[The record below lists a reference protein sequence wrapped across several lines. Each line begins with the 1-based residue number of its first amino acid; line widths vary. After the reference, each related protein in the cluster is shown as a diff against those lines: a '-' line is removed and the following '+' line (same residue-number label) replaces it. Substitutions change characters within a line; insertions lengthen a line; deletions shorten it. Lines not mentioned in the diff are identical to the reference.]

1 MPQNKPIN
9 YTKLLKGISNQT
21 DEIDPNTNLDGDNS
35 ITDKSITTIDQ
46 PPTKLPKINY
56 ESLLQ
61 GTKKK
66 ARQNQLLKPIKVEG
80 FNFDDYDLV
89 PEIRM
94 HQGMEVVNRIRANN
108 QRWYTQ
114 LGNFLGQFVIG
125 EIVGGVIS
133 GVGAIGEIPDMIRD
147 GFSGSGHVDFN
158 NSIIRAGNNI
168 SEWARD
174 AMPIYEVNPNE
185 SWQMDDFGWWMG
197 NGVSV
202 ASTLSMLIPAVGTVK
217 AAGYIARITKL
228 ADKVGDA
235 TKYYSKMA
243 IGAGTMR
250 HAENVRES
258 FQVANDARLLSAQQ
272 FEDQVNFDNFI
283 GSESGQE
290 FLKSYGIEADN
301 PEAKRLAGEFIAAKA
316 GWRSYMINS
325 TNIVFDLVQFAP
337 LLRGF
342 KVKTR
347 NSFGK
352 HHKLK
357 KAAAKVTGQKTP
369 GKFNWAM
376 SKLNPLVSATG
387 RQLTEGIEEGINFI
401 GGQEGAYLANN
412 ILGLESSNFSDR
424 FGEYMQDG
432 ELWESAFWGV
442 LGGITFEGA
451 SGRVG
456 RMLGSNKNGP
466 HSLTGKITEI
476 NQRAAF
482 ISNSAAKLNA
492 IQNADPNYKDITG
505 EYNFKDITEER
516 RQELISELQTDL
528 AYNLGINAAVAGNV
542 DILLDQLKNPE
553 FQQQLVDMG
562 LTTQEEVDSFINEAE
577 QNILTAEDTYK
588 KHMGSFVTSSA
599 SQTVKNSL
607 ISKGINLDLQKKK
620 IEKIR
625 GKLEE
630 TNTEL
635 KLNDTTYGNIEGNAE
650 LALRK
655 AALKRSL
662 ASFTIEAARADGIQ
676 YKTEADKLAATERY
690 KNILNKI
697 QNELNDIDTQV
708 NESGE
713 SLPSVKNVDERII
726 DNAAAIEG
734 YKIAESAIAEDVAKI
749 KTQEAVKKE
758 ADLQKEQEEIFKQQ
772 GIDLATESTSDKSL
786 KISEDSS
793 QADLLGVIKNTL
805 LPIENKLRE
814 GGQTEAADIVKNK
827 IDELTD
833 RLTSDESRREVKI
846 AKENVKGDNQTSPKE
861 RTQEELLEE
870 VNKKDMPPT
879 NNDTNKDKINPDPN
893 ETDTEINPDQP
904 TNTFNVNRTSPSPQ
918 FPDEPEV
925 GETEFW
931 NAFTQLNLSNTEDTT
946 ADSETIETINRIIN
960 LNPGDKLSIIR
971 NDEGLEIVDNKG
983 NHIGW
988 VNEISSKQNLLK
1000 KAQARLITART
1011 KSEKAKEASKIK
1023 GYETEIKT
1031 LKRLQ
1036 TLAKGSQQGDVIV
1049 ETEVTSKLR
1058 GTIINNMVNN
1068 EKVFRSISESFGKP
1082 INLFMNQKD
1091 TVKQLEVIY
1100 DADGN
1105 ASVYD
1110 GFMGSGIVPP
1120 KFGAGVVYTII
1131 LDNNGQPMAVP
1142 ISTGKVDIK
1151 HAEFLFDAFVE
1162 LANRLNKRVGGKYVN
1177 DLRNKEIKDLKDIIN
1192 EITYQ
1197 GKKGGIVIHNEKI
1210 EIPMTDGNVLQ
1221 LFFRDKGK
1229 GSLKGAPVS
1238 GIFNMRVVT
1247 KDESTGKVKQ
1257 VLSDFNAFG
1266 SKSFSDITEFAIKQ
1280 LQGLRRQVN
1289 KKRLG
1294 SKDKY
1299 QSPLHTDLKSP
1310 NYQNTGEEFDS
1321 YYDYLTTEKDKQGL
1335 PVLRSDIGAI
1345 RNESGDII
1353 THFTN
1358 PRIRVGNIVGE
1369 SVAPKTKKAPVT
1381 PEADRIAALD
1391 KTLVGKDREFVDL
1404 MREKGKDQKMIDQKI
1419 KSSARNTSAGNKLL
1433 TRYKAEDTLRN
1444 PEGKTLPELVSAYS
1458 LLFTDNYIPA
1468 RTINDLLFDDPDLRT
1483 RNLGNTTSRYPA
1495 QQAILN
1501 YEAWAKQEAPAAPV
1515 EQDISNDQPPEVSA
1529 KDIIEGLKQGLGKQ
1543 FITPDDVRNFDLSDD
1558 AFDKLSKN
1566 DFNDIDDF
1574 LDRSVTQNDV
1584 TQGYT
1589 QEDIDAAEAWW
1600 KKNLPNV
1607 PFQVVEGL
1615 ITGGGRTAFGRF
1627 HNSMVSLSNI
1637 AKEGTAYHEGFHAVF
1652 NLYLNPVQKQKI
1664 LAEAVERYGEP
1675 TNEEIDKIIRQYTT
1689 YGLADVTFDDKGR
1702 AEPTYEPELELTD
1715 LTFDDQGRP
1724 EPTYGMS
1731 RERAREI
1738 ALEEKMA
1745 DDFMNYVMTGVED
1758 KTWRGRIR
1766 SFFRNMYKY
1775 MKNLLGIGSNIDKL
1789 FYDIN
1794 NAKFTYKADQKAID
1808 HARSITLN
1816 RNVEGENIPDTTMPS
1831 EGFTDS
1837 EEMVLLNKLPGLYY
1851 IVGQKLNN
1859 KSIAEANKTGQ
1870 SPDPIS
1876 DDAIKAGIMSV
1887 LVRRFNS
1894 PKTDSVHK
1902 TNITRVIQALN
1913 NDDSDIWS
1921 KTKQIIAKD
1930 FQTGTTLDPELDNI
1944 EFDDISEI
1952 KRNWDDGSTFNINQK
1967 TRATGEVRSIVRMSQ
1982 DIQDIIIDPDGG
1994 IEYVTNKDD
2003 FLGFPNFLN
2012 FDSVYPYLSNH
2023 LAGIQNAQE
2032 LLDRLETL
2040 SKFDLSFMKI
2050 WEQINPK
2057 HLNPRQQQLSTT
2069 EKQVLQEK
2077 KSLLLAKFFVTFAK
2091 QSATFDVDL
2100 VSIRGQSVIHR
2111 PSRSNNNDTK
2121 VILANKWISAIVD
2134 KHANKE
2140 IDIADVI
2147 NGLKPISLGILNANN
2162 LDNIGKRKLA
2172 VSISNLY
2179 SKLGINLMEKG
2190 VNKMADA
2197 IYDTIK
2203 DMGNPIYMIK
2213 YGSISGI
2220 VNNVFVKPLSWVVDN
2235 LADNNVSF
2243 DQTGSLRELANA
2255 IKFFK
2260 YDLIQNTSVNVVGK
2274 KQYTIT
2280 DSNFMSD
2287 FFAKYN
2293 SEDELQRLEL
2303 IDFIG
2308 ELLDVPGM
2316 KDSNWLQQMIR
2327 YTEDGKAPLRNENGD
2342 IILNDEFFSSF
2353 NYSYEDGIKNTD
2365 SNVGIKYH
2373 NMEDSDWYFMTL
2385 AKFLNG
2391 GKKGWSKYSQP
2402 IPADS
2407 SNIIFITAP
2416 TYKSSFLFNKND
2428 KGEVTNTNTLNVNSP
2443 LGLSLFNLVAQEVKS
2458 IHQAQRYL
2466 FETDDFG
2473 NVKLED
2479 GMPIIK
2485 EGLDMRTLQKDYH
2498 YKQGPNG
2505 EKILFDKQ
2513 GYPVGEVFRFNSF
2526 PELINLNVLQSH
2538 KSPDGKGFIKSQS
2551 LGDKAIQSIQISIQQ
2566 NLETEMI
2573 NLSGNPMF
2581 MNQIDK
2587 LWALAKTRYI
2597 TKEHFIMSFLGN
2609 QKVAITES
2617 QNWFSGNISEYSSK
2631 QDSSKR
2637 AKQTNSPGNK
2647 QAGIFT
2653 NPMFGLVV
2661 IKDLVLSS
2669 PDITQIANTLK
2680 ESFLKRKNY
2689 TKVESKF
2696 DIDNI
2701 INGTPRSSLEKDV
2714 HKVARHYMAINT
2726 GDAQGYVTW
2735 DRYKRQLKD
2744 NGAWNDRV
2752 AFIANKIDND
2762 QRISPDELNAIM
2774 QPFKGFYYNRK
2785 IDNSL
2790 GKLRSRQIKYSTIPL
2805 ISQLVK
2811 GTDLEILADKMNV
2824 LGMDE
2829 VVFESASK
2837 VGTLSVH
2844 KIHDEN
2850 GRIIPDIF
2858 DQLVEDD
2865 RLSIELLDNDHWYK
2879 QQDVPTKLDS
2889 VTQKLGTQIKDIV
2902 LTNLS
2907 NNPIYKVAFSNAD
2920 MDGKQLLK
2928 KYAELTSANIIESS
2942 NELLE
2947 ELGAKVDKDGN
2958 IVFENNKQLRKILL
2972 RELVK
2977 RGATDNY
2984 IKAVLP
2990 KPGTDQFTLPL
3001 AFSGMNNRFE
3011 SLLLSLF
3018 TTNVTEQKFPGFSS
3032 VQFSGAFFRTNK
3044 KVSQLTQ
3051 EYQED
3056 KMQGVEWVKG
3066 HDTSRRLRST
3076 RDSESGIITA
3086 EVVVSRP
3093 NAYHFEDGK
3102 PIPINEMDPQLLEML
3117 GYRIPTEAK
3126 HSMVVFKIVGF
3137 TPRATGDII
3146 ILPDDII
3153 AQTGSDFDIDKMQVM
3168 MYSANYKGEK
3178 IKYDNS
3184 KPASKNNRKQ
3194 RNNAIL
3200 DIFTS
3205 ILKNKHHLAE
3215 TLETGN
3221 FDDLKDIRKEM
3232 DEIDG
3237 ITEASLDISSFSGQD
3252 EIRKRNMSGRVLKGI
3267 SASINKFGAIAQN
3280 TKMSLMN
3287 GIKFKYKLIEVDSST
3302 GTIIK
3307 RDIKQLIKR
3316 YGAANVERDGDFVI
3330 INHRTLG
3337 WTEDGSNLNVNGDLV
3352 LKHSAQGITGA
3363 VDIGKDPTFNSFNVK
3378 SFTYPLVGAATLLG
3392 IPWKNIAWFTK
3403 QDIVK
3408 AVQDKYYE
3416 SRGAFG
3422 ENTPLFEIIRS
3433 LKEEYLHVD
3442 SEKNSANHGTLFGL
3456 LPEATRR
3463 KLASM
3468 MFNAKK
3474 GKIPWVDFYNAR
3486 EKAIGIEDYKPYSK
3500 EELKDIYMAS
3510 KSLDILSAA
3519 DKRQFYKD
3527 QLQILNNFTYMRN
3540 IGNQVN
3546 EGVRLVKVDTL
3557 GAGPS
3562 MVSTRNF
3569 ERLLDKMVDDEN
3581 TLLVEHED
3589 GQEGIAALSI
3599 YPSYFGKSV
3608 ESVYPTLNTMYE
3620 YSNMRSVKTIGH
3632 HFLEES
3638 PRFRGIIDSIMTH
3651 LKGIGFMYNDKVE
3664 SITRNYITSY
3674 LLKDASLF
3682 SDMGDQDIRDILGIS
3697 PINDRETTSLA
3708 RDILDIQKDYPGL
3721 SQAQNHILTF
3731 LNPKTGIEEIEK
3743 NGGLELIDILDI
3755 PNDPI
3760 IQNQISRSLLR
3771 MYRGTSLNAD
3781 GTLLP
3786 EDVRERLRDVA
3797 IKIAKYEFFVS
3808 GYNFGFNSL
3817 TELIPTEMKVELGLG
3832 EHLEKKI
3839 QEFSMLRSADGENI
3853 GNLVHKTIRSNWK
3866 RHVMVPLVKRQV
3878 EIREMKGQPTRVTK
3892 KGTGN
3897 WTPGRDGIIVTST
3910 NLSNEP
3916 MSVQNSEYV
3925 YVPIYVIDKY
3935 KTAKTG
3941 EKVYRLASDNL
3952 YMKVGTDKQ
3961 LGLQYYIPVPKLG
3974 IPGKM
3979 IEFGDQSLLETN
3991 IPIVYKRRYIPYNNE
4006 LEARDYVI
4014 NILNGDTNR
4023 AEVIESIKKEDEA
4036 KADSKRGLTTDVL
4049 VEMSKKQRTGG
4060 MQTVPKVV
4068 PVAPIVTKEG
4078 VSEVFKKNS
4087 ELSEIGTEEQYSAYL
4102 DTVFPESKVKDIVY
4116 HISRKK
4122 FEKFDKKFQTVGM
4135 ADIHDVKL
4143 GSGFYFADIKE
4154 VKKYAASVSLLFP
4167 GEKQEIV
4174 ETDFGPTKP
4183 LPKGVLYSSLLNIK
4197 NPQQKTD
4204 IDVRDRI
4211 LDKDPGVD
4219 GFELTDNI
4227 RKSKE
4232 YVVFEPEQ
4240 IHILGSKQ
4248 DVKGFKEFVSK
4259 PAVPVAPEVTKA
4271 LKSDVIL
4278 PIGTS
4283 GSGKSTWIKS
4293 INKGNDFVVISPDEM
4308 RIEFTGDINDKS
4320 KDNEIYK
4327 AVIERTIKA
4336 IEEGKR
4342 VIIDSTNL
4350 RKDRRK
4356 PFIKAVKKALPDTN
4370 IQYKLMPLDPELAKQ
4385 RIKEDIAAG
4394 IERANVT
4401 DSTIDR
4407 HAKTYKEMLK
4417 DVKSED
4423 ISEFI
4428 EAPVTPVDAQIKK
4441 VTLKELRK
4449 LAKKTDGLSENT
4461 EDYFYIDDTFNKKNN
4476 KAIQVKKGRF
4486 VFDMT
4491 VDRKGVIEPWKVS
4504 DLREDKS
4511 LYYKETV
4518 DGAGR
4523 IQKSSPNFPITE
4535 AEKVLTEIQN
4545 LAKPIIALE
4554 TPVTTVDINSI
4565 NNSEAN
4571 IMDNQEM
4578 VKMYKEYQAAK
4589 NRTDNNS
4596 EKKCD

>member
-56 ESLLQ
+56 ESLMQ
-61 GTKKK
+61 GVKTK
-66 ARQNQLLKPIKVEG
+66 ARMNQMMEPIKVEG

-94 HQGMEVVNRIRANN
+94 HQGLEVVDRIRANN
-108 QRWYTQ
+108 QRWYNQ
-114 LGNFLGQFVIG
+114 LGNFLGQVVIG

-133 GVGAIGEIPDMIRD
+133 GVGAILEIPDMIRD
-147 GFSGSGHVDFN
+147 GFTGSGHVDFN
-158 NSIIRAGNNI
+158 NAIIRAGDNI
-168 SEWARD
+168 SGWARD

-217 AAGYIARITKL
+217 AAGYISRILRL
-228 ADKVGDA
+228 ADKVGDT

-357 KAAAKVTGQKTP
+357 KAAAVVTGKKAP

-451 SGRVG
+451 TNVGG

-925 GETEFW
+925 DETEFW

-1197 GKKGGIVIHNEKI
+1197 GKKGGIVIHSEKI

-1229 GSLKGAPVS
+1229 GSLKGAPIA
-1238 GIFNMRVVT
+1238 GTFNMRVVT

-1335 PVLRSDIGAI
+1335 PVLRSDVGAI

-1353 THFTN
+1353 THFIN
-1358 PRIRVGNIVGE
+1358 PRIRLGNISDTG
-1369 SVAPKTKKAPVT
+1369 VAPKTKKSKINKVSENERLGLLEET
-1381 PEADRIAALD
+1381 LTD
-1391 KTLVGKDREFVDL
+1391 KSKEVVDL
-1404 MREKGKDQKMIDQKI
+1404 MRNKGKDQSMIDTYI
-1419 KSSARNTSAGNKLL
+1419 RNNAKKTGKGNTL
-1433 TRYKAEDTLRN
+1433 TEQFKAEDILSN
-1444 PEGKTLPELVSAYS
+1444 PENYSEAVVVNAYRYLFEGGGPIDSGGSESNTRVYLTEIKKEIEQGEPLIETGITPGGKRSFQGIYKTGQKGVIRYSYEQLIKEGLLKPTQPILEKIKKAPE
-1458 LLFTDNYIPA
+1458 
-1468 RTINDLLFDDPDLRT
+1468 DL
-1483 RNLGNTTSRYPA
+1483 
-1495 QQAILN
+1495 
-1501 YEAWAKQEAPAAPV
+1501 
-1515 EQDISNDQPPEVSA
+1515 NDQPPEVSA
-1529 KDIIEGLKQGLGKQ
+1529 KDIIEGLKQGLGNQ
-1543 FITPDDVRNFDLSDD
+1543 FITADDVKNFDLSDD

-1589 QEDIDAAEAWW
+1589 KEDIDAAEAWW
-1600 KKNLPNV
+1600 KENLPNV
-1607 PFQVVEGL
+1607 PFNVVEGL

-1637 AKEGTAYHEGFHAVF
+1637 AKEGTAYHEGFHAAF
-1652 NLYLNPVQKQKI
+1652 NIYLNPVQKQKI
-1664 LAEAVERYGEP
+1664 LEEAAERYGEP
-1675 TNEEIDKIIRQYTT
+1675 TSEEIDKYMTGNRT
-1689 YGLADVTFDDKGR
+1689 
-1702 AEPTYEPELELTD
+1702 
-1715 LTFDDQGRP
+1715 
-1724 EPTYGMS
+1724 
-1731 RERAREI
+1731 RERARDV

-1745 DDFMNYVMTGVED
+1745 DEFMGYVMTGVED

-1766 SFFRNMYKY
+1766 SFFRNMYRY

-1794 NAKFTYKADQKAID
+1794 NAKFNYKADQKAID

-1816 RNVEGENIPDTTMPS
+1816 RDVEGENIPDTTMPS

-1851 IVGQKLNN
+1851 MVGQKLNN
-1859 KSIAEANKTGQ
+1859 KSIADANKTGQ
-1870 SPDPIS
+1870 SPDPVT
-1876 DDAIKAGIMSV
+1876 DDSIKAGIMSV

-1902 TNITRVIQALN
+1902 LNITRVIQALN
-1913 NDDSDIWS
+1913 NDDSDIWN

-1930 FQTGTTLDPELDNI
+1930 FQTETTLDPELDNI

-1994 IEYVTNKDD
+1994 IEYITNKDD

-2050 WEQINPK
+2050 WEQINPR

-2091 QSATFDVDL
+2091 QSANFDVDL

-2260 YDLIQNTSVNVVGK
+2260 YDLIQNTSVNVGGK

-2365 SNVGIKYH
+2365 SNVGVKYH
-2373 NMEDSDWYFMTL
+2373 QMEDSDWYFLTL

-2428 KGEVTNTNTLNVNSP
+2428 KGEVTHTNTLNVNSP

-2566 NLETEMI
+2566 NLEIEMI

-2581 MNQIDK
+2581 MNQINK

-2689 TKVESKF
+2689 TKIESKF

-2701 INGTPRSSLEKDV
+2701 TNGTPSSSLEKDV
-2714 HKVARHYMAINT
+2714 HKVSRHYISINT

-2752 AFIANKIDND
+2752 AFIVNKIDND
-2762 QRISPDELNAIM
+2762 QSISADELNAIM

-2785 IDNSL
+2785 IDNNL
-2790 GKLRSRQIKYSTIPL
+2790 GKLRSRQIKYSTVPL
-2805 ISQLVK
+2805 IPQLVK

-2865 RLSIELLDNDHWYK
+2865 RLSIEMLDNDHWYK
-2879 QQDVPTKLDS
+2879 QQDVPTKLDL

-2907 NNPIYKVAFSNAD
+2907 NNPIYKVAFNNAD

-2928 KYAELTSANIIESS
+2928 KYAELASANIIESS
-2942 NELLE
+2942 NELLK

-2958 IVFENNKQLRKILL
+2958 VVFENNKQLRKILL

-3018 TTNVTEQKFPGFSS
+3018 TNEVTNQKFPGFSA

-3044 KVSQLTQ
+3044 KASELTQ
-3051 EYQED
+3051 EQQED
-3056 KMQGVEWVKG
+3056 KMQGVEWIKG
-3066 HDTSRRLRST
+3066 HDPTQRLRAT

-3086 EVVVSRP
+3086 EVVVARP
-3093 NAYHFEDGK
+3093 ELFKYKDGT
-3102 PIPINEMDPQLLEML
+3102 PIPINELDPELLEML

-3168 MYSANYKGEK
+3168 MYSSNNKGRK
-3178 IKYDNS
+3178 TKYDNTKS
-3184 KPASKNNRKQ
+3184 ASENNRKQ
-3194 RNNAIL
+3194 RNNGIL
-3200 DIFTS
+3200 DIFIS

-3232 DEIDG
+3232 DEIDN
-3237 ITEASLDISSFSGQD
+3237 ITESSLDISSFSGQD
-3252 EIRKRNMSGRVLKGI
+3252 EIRKRNMSGRTLKGI
-3267 SASINKFGAIAQN
+3267 SASFNKFGAVSQN
-3280 TKMSLMN
+3280 TQMQLMD
-3287 GIKFKYKLIEVDSST
+3287 GLKFKYKLTEVDSST

-3307 RDIKQLIKR
+3307 RDIEQLIKR
-3316 YGAANVERDGDFVI
+3316 YGAENVERDGEFVI
-3330 INHRTLG
+3330 INHKTLG
-3337 WTEDGSNLNVNGDLV
+3337 WTKDGSNLNVNGDLV

-3363 VDIGKDPTFNSFNVK
+3363 VDIGKEPTFNSFNVK

-3422 ENTPLFEIIRS
+3422 DNTPLFEIVRS

-3442 SEKNSANHGTLFGL
+3442 SEKNSAKHGILFGL
-3456 LPEATRR
+3456 LPESKRR
-3463 KLASM
+3463 KLTSM

-3474 GKIPWVDFYNAR
+3474 GKIPWTDFYEAR
-3486 EKAIGIEDYKPYSK
+3486 DKEAGIEGYKPYSK
-3500 EELKDIYMAS
+3500 EELKNIYMAG
-3510 KSLDILSAA
+3510 KSLEILSAA

-3540 IGNQVN
+3540 IGNTVN

-3569 ERLLDKMVDDEN
+3569 ERLLDNISSKQGETNVLYIERNIEDKKDLDNITEVSTVYTKGGL
-3581 TLLVEHED
+3581 TLATVGL
-3589 GQEGIAALSI
+3589 INAAQAI
-3599 YPSYFGKSV
+3599 YPSYFGATD
-3608 ESVYPTLNTMYE
+3608 ESVYPSLNTMYE
-3620 YSNMRSVKTIGH
+3620 YSNSRSIKTIGK

-3638 PRFRGIIDSIMTH
+3638 PRFRGIVDSIMLH

-3708 RDILDIQKDYPGL
+3708 RDILGIQKEYPGL
-3721 SQAQNHILTF
+3721 SQAQNHILAF
-3731 LNPKTGIEEIEK
+3731 LNPKTGMEEIEK

-3760 IQNQISRSLLR
+3760 IQNHISNSLLR
-3771 MYRGTSLNAD
+3771 MYRGTTLNAD

-3786 EDVRERLRDVA
+3786 EDIRERLRDVA

-3839 QEFSMLRSADGENI
+3839 QEFSMLRSADGVNI
-3853 GNLVHKTIRSNWK
+3853 GELVHKTIRSNWK

-3878 EIREMKGQPTRVTK
+3878 EIREMKGKPTRVTK

-3925 YVPIYVIDKY
+3925 YAPVYVIDKY

-3941 EKVYRLASDNL
+3941 EKVYKLVSDNL
-3952 YMKVGTDKQ
+3952 YMKVGTDEQ

-3991 IPIVYKRRYIPYNNE
+3991 TPVVYKRKNIPYNNE

-4014 NILNGDTNR
+4014 SVLNGDTDR
-4023 AEVIESIKKEDEA
+4023 SEVVERIKKEDEA

-4060 MQTVPKVV
+4060 MQTVPKV
-4068 PVAPIVTKEG
+4068 APKEG

-4102 DTVFPESKVKDIVY
+4102 DTIFPNSKVKDIVY
-4116 HISRKK
+4116 RGIPKTRQQK
-4122 FEKFDKKFQTVGM
+4122 G
-4135 ADIHDVKL
+4135 AANL
-4143 GSGFYFADIKE
+4143 GKGIYFAMKKE
-4154 VKKYAASVSLLFP
+4154 RAQRYGDVTTAIINVQDPLIVSITKNDDRGFDSRNVSVKEATTNAENLNGKDAMINYEYLSKDDYKKYNKYTGHYTGPLKADGSPAQNEF
-4167 GEKQEIV
+4167 KQ
-4174 ETDFGPTKP
+4174 TPYAT
-4183 LPKGVLYSSLLNIK
+4183 
-4197 NPQQKTD
+4197 
-4204 IDVRDRI
+4204 
-4211 LDKDPGVD
+4211 
-4219 GFELTDNI
+4219 ELSIQSNNQ
-4227 RKSKE
+4227 
-4232 YVVFEPEQ
+4232 V
-4240 IHILGSKQ
+4240 HILGSEQ
-4248 DVKGFKEFVSK
+4248 DIAEFKNFVS
-4259 PAVPVAPEVTKA
+4259 
-4271 LKSDVIL
+4271 
-4278 PIGTS
+4278 
-4283 GSGKSTWIKS
+4283 GSK
-4293 INKGNDFVVISPDEM
+4293 
-4308 RIEFTGDINDKS
+4308 
-4320 KDNEIYK
+4320 
-4327 AVIERTIKA
+4327 
-4336 IEEGKR
+4336 
-4342 VIIDSTNL
+4342 II
-4350 RKDRRK
+4350 
-4356 PFIKAVKKALPDTN
+4356 
-4370 IQYKLMPLDPELAKQ
+4370 
-4385 RIKEDIAAG
+4385 
-4394 IERANVT
+4394 
-4401 DSTIDR
+4401 
-4407 HAKTYKEMLK
+4407 
-4417 DVKSED
+4417 
-4423 ISEFI
+4423 
-4428 EAPVTPVDAQIKK
+4428 
-4441 VTLKELRK
+4441 
-4449 LAKKTDGLSENT
+4449 
-4461 EDYFYIDDTFNKKNN
+4461 
-4476 KAIQVKKGRF
+4476 
-4486 VFDMT
+4486 
-4491 VDRKGVIEPWKVS
+4491 
-4504 DLREDKS
+4504 
-4511 LYYKETV
+4511 
-4518 DGAGR
+4518 
-4523 IQKSSPNFPITE
+4523 
-4535 AEKVLTEIQN
+4535 
-4545 LAKPIIALE
+4545 
-4554 TPVTTVDINSI
+4554 DINSI
-4565 NNSEAN
+4565 NNTEAN
-4571 IMDNQEM
+4571 LMSNQEM
-4578 VKMYKEYQAAK
+4578 LKLDREYKASK
-4589 NRTDNNS
+4589 NRTNNNS